1 MKSAALGLSACLAF
15 ALSGNCVADDLSA
28 SEQFTGTTVG
38 FELKGGPFSNVTLS
52 ISGPDNFHASAS
64 ARRGAPTIDLRGF
77 GAVEDGRYTY
87 QLTAA
92 TAEKEKIRT
101 RLDNGREARA
111 DIEALKGVST
121 SGTFN
126 VQRGVI
132 VKRDTSREPTRR
144 DQDQR

>member
-1 MKSAALGLSACLAF
+1 MKPAALGLAACLAF
-15 ALSGNCVADDLSA
+15 GFSSAGMADDLSA
-28 SEQFTGTTVG
+28 SEQFAGTTVG

-52 ISGPDNFHASAS
+52 VAGPDNFHASAS
-64 ARRGAPTIDLRGF
+64 ARRGAPTIDLRRF
-77 GAVEDGRYTY
+77 GPVEDGRYTY

-92 TAEKEKIRT
+92 TAEREKIRA
-101 RLDNGREARA
+101 RLDNGRDARA
-111 DIEALKGVST
+111 DIEPLKGVST

-126 VQRGVI
+126 VQRGEI